1 MEGLC
6 GPRIIYSFLTC
17 ASTPT
22 PGLLELSPV
31 QRGVVSIFGVAS
43 RFFVAMNSRGKL
55 FGVVS
60 TRGGLAG
67 HLLET
72 LCRASRIVKP
82 TPHPHARTCVWLPG
96 LEVFSQNSQKQL
108 AFSDQRD
115 CPTLFLPAV
124 RGYLTHPRR
133 EAGPTEISPNRQNT
147 RAAGD
152 TRLIGTGQVSYA
164 PPSVGLTSP

>member
-1 MEGLC
+1 MWAQDHLLFSDLRLHPHPRPSGALPGAAGRGEHLRSGQPVLRSHEQQGQALRC
-6 GPRIIYSFLTC
+6 GKYP
-17 ASTPT
+17 
-22 PGLLELSPV
+22 
-31 QRGVVSIFGVAS
+31 
-43 RFFVAMNSRGKL
+43 
-55 FGVVS
+55 
-60 TRGGLAG
+60 GGLAG

-82 TPHPHARTCVWLPG
+82 TPHPHARTCDWLPG

-164 PPSVGLTSP
+164 PPSVDLTSP